1 MMNDAKKQANQPDTT
16 NSVSQVVKRMH
27 QEYSKTGVYNAS
39 DLHRVFGNPKDSVG
53 FASSLFSPASNQKR
67 K

>member
-1 MMNDAKKQANQPDTT
+1 MTGAKKQANQPDIA

-27 QEYSKTGVYNAS
+27 QEYSRTGVYNTS
-39 DLHRVFGNPKDSVG
+39 DLHRVLGNPKDSVG
-53 FASSLFSPASNQKR
+53 FASSLFAPASNQKR